1 MLIVG
6 ELINASRKSIAK
18 AIEEQDKNF
27 IQETAKDQ
35 LNNGAEFIDV
45 NAGVFVNDEIKYMK
59 WLVEIVQQAVD
70 APCCIDSPNP
80 KAIEAAL
87 TVHKGPAMINSI
99 SLEKDRYEKILPVIS
114 GGDVKIIALCM
125 SDQGMPETTDQRV
138 AIAEKL
144 INGLVKNNI
153 PLENI
158 YIDPLVQPISTN
170 DVYGIE
176 FLDAIQK
183 IMSNFKGVHTI
194 CGLSNISYGLPERKF
209 LNQIFV
215 VMAIS
220 RGLDACIVNPMDK
233 KMVANIIA
241 AETLMG
247 RDAYCANFIGA
258 FRLDKFA
265 F

>member
-18 AIEEQDKNF
+18 AIEEQDRNF
-27 IQETAKDQ
+27 IQKTAKDQ
-35 LNNGAEFIDV
+35 LDNGAEVIDV
-45 NAGVFVNDEIKYMK
+45 NAGVFVNDEIKYIK
-59 WLVEIVQQAVD
+59 WLVEIVQQVVD

-87 TVHKGPAMINSI
+87 TVHKGPVMINSI
-99 SLEKDRYEKILPVIS
+99 SLEKDRYEKMLPVIS

-183 IMSNFKGVHTI
+183 IMSDFKGVHTI

-209 LNQIFV
+209 LNQIFL

-220 RGLDACIVNPMDK
+220 RGLDACIINPIDK

-247 RDAYCANFIGA
+247 RDAYCANFLGA
-258 FRLDKFA
+258 FRSDKFA